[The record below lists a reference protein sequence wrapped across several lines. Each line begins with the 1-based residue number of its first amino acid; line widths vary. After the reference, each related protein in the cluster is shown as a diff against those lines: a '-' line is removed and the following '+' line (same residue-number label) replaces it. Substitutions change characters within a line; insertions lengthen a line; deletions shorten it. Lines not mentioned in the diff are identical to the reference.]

1 VSAAEPEV
9 RSEPGPGRAVAVG
22 AVILLLAAALVVL
35 LIAVRPRRTRSARA
49 APRDLTATVTTDLAE
64 LRRGPSAAAP
74 QVARLRRGS
83 RLSVLTERGE
93 WVEVKTD
100 GKESGFLRAGSL
112 ETDADRDARRKRAEK
127 LFSFPAIFGVIA
139 EDTDV
144 LLAPFALGPRAGR
157 LRKGET
163 IRIHAVDHDYYA
175 FRQAD
180 GDLGFV
186 RSSDVDLVPPDPRRP
201 PIVPETGKA
210 PKDMKVSNLSP
221 AVTPQPSEEASEPG
235 AVESSVRASAE
246 EEPAELVSKVD
257 PPYPEA
263 ARRSGVEGTVV
274 LDVRIDESGAVTDIQ
289 VQRGLPLGVSEA
301 AVAAVSRW
309 KYRPARGRTGP
320 VPSHKTVRVIFRLG
334 P

>member
-1 VSAAEPEV
+1 VNFAQPEV
-9 RSEPGPGRAVAVG
+9 RSESRPGRAVAVG
-22 AVILLLAAALVVL
+22 AVILLLAATLVVL
-35 LIAVRPRRTRSARA
+35 LIAVRPRRARSARA
-49 APRDLTATVTTDLAE
+49 AQKELAATVTTEVAD
-64 LRRGPSAAAP
+64 LRRGPSAAAAP
-74 QVARLRRGS
+74 MARLRRGS
-83 RLSVLTERGE
+83 RLSILTERGE
-93 WVEVKTD
+93 WVQVTTE

-127 LFSFPAIFGVIA
+127 LFSFPAIFGVVA

-144 LLAPFALGPRAGR
+144 MLAPFALGPRAGR

-175 FRQAD
+175 FREAD

-201 PIVPETGKA
+201 PIVPETGKV
-210 PKDMKVSNLSP
+210 PKDVKVSNLSP
-221 AVTPQPSEEASEPG
+221 AVTPQTPEETSDPG
-235 AVESSVRASAE
+235 VESSVRASAE

-289 VQRGLPLGVSEA
+289 VLRGLPLGVSEA

-320 VPSHKTVRVIFRLG
+320 VTSHKTVRVIFRLG

>member
-1 VSAAEPEV
+1 MSAAEPEV
-9 RSEPGPGRAVAVG
+9 RSEARRGRALAVG

-35 LIAVRPRRTRSARA
+35 LIAVRPRHTRAARA
-49 APRDLTATVTTDLAE
+49 AQKELAATVTTDVAE
-64 LRRGPSAAAP
+64 LRRAPSAAAAP
-74 QVARLRRGS
+74 LVRLRRGS
-83 RLSVLTERGE
+83 RLSILTERGE
-93 WVEVKTD
+93 WVQVKTE

-112 ETDADRDARRKRAEK
+112 ETDADRDARRRRAEK
-127 LFSFPAIFGVIA
+127 LFSFPAVYGVVA

-157 LRKGET
+157 LRKGEA

-175 FRQAD
+175 FRQSD

-186 RSSDVDLVPPDPRRP
+186 RSSEVDLVPPDPRRP

-210 PKDMKVSNLSP
+210 PKDLKVSNLSP
-221 AVTPQPSEEASEPG
+221 AITPQAAEETFDPG
-235 AVESSVRASAE
+235 AESSVRASAE

-289 VQRGLPLGVSEA
+289 VLRGLPLGVSEA

>member
-9 RSEPGPGRAVAVG
+9 RSEARRGRALAVG

-35 LIAVRPRRTRSARA
+35 LVAVRPRRARSARVA
-49 APRDLTATVTTDLAE
+49 QKELAATVTTEVAE
-64 LRRGPSAAAP
+64 LRRGPSAAAVP
-74 QVARLRRGS
+74 VARLRRGS
-83 RLSVLTERGE
+83 RLSILTERGE
-93 WVEVKTD
+93 WVQVRTE
-100 GKESGFLRAGSL
+100 GKELGFLRAGSL

-144 LLAPFALGPRAGR
+144 MLAPFALGPRAGR

-201 PIVPETGKA
+201 PIVPEAGKA
-210 PKDMKVSNLSP
+210 PKDVKVSNLSP
-221 AVTPQPSEEASEPG
+221 AVTPVEPGETSEPG
-235 AVESSVRASAE
+235 VESSVRASAE

-289 VQRGLPLGVSEA
+289 VLRGLPLGVSEA

-320 VPSHKTVRVIFRLG
+320 VTSHKTVRVIFRLG